1 MSDAAKRCSRPMRK
15 NRHAMKELLHRH
27 PLLRLLAVN
36 LAGGIVVAVIAVGG
50 LLALDIQGLRHL
62 IFADQSPAVALF
74 VILFSFIVTFGSW
87 VMGTAI
93 MRLGKDEGRH
103 G

>member
-1 MSDAAKRCSRPMRK
+1 
-15 NRHAMKELLHRH
+15 MKSAISRH

-93 MRLGKDEGRH
+93 MRLGNDGGGH

>member
-1 MSDAAKRCSRPMRK
+1 MR
-15 NRHAMKELLHRH
+15 ALLKHH

-50 LLALDIQGLRHL
+50 LLALNIQGLRHL

-93 MRLGKDEGRH
+93 MRLGNDG
-103 G
+103 GGNG